1 MRTSNYSEGDWF
13 AVPLRTE
20 GFGIGLIARADPAG
34 VLLGYFFGPKRTAL
48 PGLTDLAQL
57 GPDDAVLVQR
67 FGHLGLKQGRWLRIG
82 SQPGWDPARWPMPL
96 FTRYEELTG
105 RSFRVSYD
113 EKDPS
118 RVVGEEQVPPGKEEH
133 LPPNGLLGDG
143 LVERMLTRIL
153 G

>member
-1 MRTSNYSEGDWF
+1 
-13 AVPLRTE
+13 
-20 GFGIGLIARADPAG
+20 
-34 VLLGYFFGPKRTAL
+34 
-48 PGLTDLAQL
+48 L

-67 FGHLGLKQGRWLRIG
+67 FGHLGLKQGRRPRIG
-82 SQPGWDPARWPMPL
+82 SPPGWDPARWSTPL

-133 LPPNGLLGDG
+133 LPPNGLLGGREDVDQDSR
-143 LVERMLTRIL
+143 LNQSL
-153 G
+153 